1 MAYVRTE
8 GRKEGEKQVRSME
21 RLESLTASFKIRRP
35 RPRASK
41 GHCSRRICYINFN
54 ENGRGDYVI
63 QNANFRTIHFLLFTV
78 YPAWLTS
85 PALSSISY
93 STDSDS
99 GEAFTAVRAY
109 SLYTYE

>member
-54 ENGRGDYVI
+54 ENGRVTTLFKMRI
-63 QNANFRTIHFLLFTV
+63 FVLFT
-78 YPAWLTS
+78 S
-85 PALSSISY
+85 CC
-93 STDSDS
+93 
-99 GEAFTAVRAY
+99 
-109 SLYTYE
+109 SLYTLLG